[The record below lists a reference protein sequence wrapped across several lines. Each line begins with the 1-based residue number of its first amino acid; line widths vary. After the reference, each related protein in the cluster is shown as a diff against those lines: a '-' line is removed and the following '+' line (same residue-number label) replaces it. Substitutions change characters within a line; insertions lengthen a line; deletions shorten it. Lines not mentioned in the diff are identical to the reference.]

1 MFFSIFFAEYSS
13 QLPSDGG
20 TFYHPDTVDNAKLHY
35 KKRWTPILH
44 ALAIWL
50 HETGFSVG
58 EMNKESDKNSTV
70 PANAPANM
78 KREEINSDRFYLILG
93 IKLKIIHPYSCQWL
107 KSWTKLIVFCNS
119 VYLHIFVY
127 AKPTYRLVF
136 TYMGLGFFCQWMKLK
151 TSLIVFSGICVEALS
166 NPQTVLTTHAVNG
179 ILKALCA
186 VLTSEWPKQQI
197 GVDPILSK
205 EVLNVMH
212 RWVQVYNMISLTPW
226 FSIKML

>member
-1 MFFSIFFAEYSS
+1 MFFSISFAEYSS

-20 TFYHPDTVDNAKLHY
+20 TFYHPDTVDNAKPHY

-107 KSWTKLIVFCNS
+107 KSSTKLNVFCNS

-136 TYMGLGFFCQWMKLK
+136 TYMGLVFF
-151 TSLIVFSGICVEALS
+151 
-166 NPQTVLTTHAVNG
+166 VN
-179 ILKALCA
+179 
-186 VLTSEWPKQQI
+186 EWNWKP
-197 GVDPILSK
+197 L
-205 EVLNVMH
+205 
-212 RWVQVYNMISLTPW
+212 
-226 FSIKML
+226 

>member
-1 MFFSIFFAEYSS
+1 MSFTINSSSSLVPVCYIQHILSQLASPKHTSIILPMFFSISFPEYSS

-20 TFYHPDTVDNAKLHY
+20 TFYHPDTVDNAKPHY

-93 IKLKIIHPYSCQWL
+93 IKLKIIHPYSC
-107 KSWTKLIVFCNS
+107 
-119 VYLHIFVY
+119 
-127 AKPTYRLVF
+127 
-136 TYMGLGFFCQWMKLK
+136 
-151 TSLIVFSGICVEALS
+151 
-166 NPQTVLTTHAVNG
+166 
-179 ILKALCA
+179 
-186 VLTSEWPKQQI
+186 
-197 GVDPILSK
+197 
-205 EVLNVMH
+205 
-212 RWVQVYNMISLTPW
+212 
-226 FSIKML
+226 